1 MVLSKG
7 FLSPK
12 QLLEAFH
19 LSQLREILL
28 ALRPGMQLSTYHA
41 HPEAS
46 VQTPVMPQLG
56 VEEEGC
62 EEKEA
67 KLGRGVSE
75 FPQREEWLDPSQSGT
90 VQNREM

>member
-1 MVLSKG
+1 
-7 FLSPK
+7 
-12 QLLEAFH
+12 
-19 LSQLREILL
+19 
-28 ALRPGMQLSTYHA
+28 
-41 HPEAS
+41 
-46 VQTPVMPQLG
+46 MPQLG